1 MTLEEKVQD
10 QLIGL
15 GQQADEIVRLQAKLK
30 ESEGKLQAL
39 TKDAERADEARLEQ
53 IRAAERLIDSQRSRL
68 QACEAT
74 MKRDHD
80 DCQASLQR
88 HAERLKAV
96 QQDRL
101 DAQHRAEVWLQRSEM
116 LERRVQAQAE
126 RALTAES
133 RLESGK
139 KLVADLVAWILS
151 DELIGEDEGS
161 FDAITARA
169 EAFQNDRLAEI
180 RLEGRA
186 YRLEVLDLKAR
197 TEAAESKLTAIAR
210 ALDDQTANPIAAIR
224 TVLAGVVEKGEQVT
238 AEDVCDTLLDRG
250 PNG

>member
-74 MKRDHD
+74 MKRAHD

-116 LERRVQAQAE
+116 LE
-126 RALTAES
+126 
-133 RLESGK
+133 
-139 KLVADLVAWILS
+139 
-151 DELIGEDEGS
+151 
-161 FDAITARA
+161 
-169 EAFQNDRLAEI
+169 
-180 RLEGRA
+180 
-186 YRLEVLDLKAR
+186 
-197 TEAAESKLTAIAR
+197 
-210 ALDDQTANPIAAIR
+210 
-224 TVLAGVVEKGEQVT
+224 
-238 AEDVCDTLLDRG
+238 
-250 PNG
+250 